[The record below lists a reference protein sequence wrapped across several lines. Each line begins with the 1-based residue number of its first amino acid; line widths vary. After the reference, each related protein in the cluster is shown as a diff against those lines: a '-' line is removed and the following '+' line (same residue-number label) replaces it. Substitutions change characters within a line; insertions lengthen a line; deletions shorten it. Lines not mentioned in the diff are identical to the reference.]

1 MKGMNVTMSYQD
13 VFKRYEMKF
22 LLNKEQ
28 KEAFLKGIE
37 PYMQLD
43 EYGRTT
49 ISNIYYDTPDDIL
62 IRRSLEKPVYKEK
75 LRVRSYCTAT
85 PNSQVFVEL
94 KKKYQSVV
102 YKRRISATEQDAMD
116 YLNKKIPL
124 EKANQITR
132 EIDYFCKFYEGLC
145 PAMFISYERE
155 AFFGKQ
161 DPQLRLTIDENILYR
176 RDNLSL
182 CKAAYGTPILERN
195 QSLLEIKIAGA
206 MPLWL
211 SKILSD
217 NKIYQT
223 SFSKYGNAYLQ
234 ELQKNE
240 TNGGKKY
247 A

>member
-1 MKGMNVTMSYQD
+1 
-13 VFKRYEMKF
+13 MKF

-28 KEAFLKGIE
+28 KESFLKGIE

-43 EYGRTT
+43 DYGRTT
-49 ISNIYYDTPDDIL
+49 ISNIYYDTLDDIL

-75 LRVRSYCTAT
+75 LRVRSYNTAT
-85 PNSQVFVEL
+85 PDSQVFVEL

-102 YKRRISATEQDAMD
+102 YKRRISTTENEAMS

-124 EKANQITR
+124 KNTNQITR
-132 EIDYFCKFYEGLC
+132 EIDYFSSFYEGLR

-182 CKAAYGTPILERN
+182 CKAAYGTALLEEN

-211 SKILSD
+211 SKLLSE

-223 SFSKYGNAYLQ
+223 TFSKYGNAYIQ

-240 TNGGKKY
+240 ADGGKKY